1 MARKLIFDLDRTLWR
16 ATVEYHKRMRI
27 PPISCE
33 THNVLRYLNQR
44 NYEMH
49 IASRSKDPEKCNIF
63 LDNCFSDI
71 AFKKRAIYYT
81 PFSKL
86 NHILDLGCQK
96 GDFIMFDDEPQILKT
111 IQNVYPKCET
121 VLCNNTL
128 SWNDIVKL
136 NL

>member
-1 MARKLIFDLDRTLWR
+1 MSRKLIFDLDRTLWR
-16 ATVEYHKRMRI
+16 ATVECHKRMRI
-27 PPISCE
+27 PPVNYE

-49 IASRSKDPEKCNIF
+49 IASRSKDPEKCHHF
-63 LDNCFSDI
+63 LDNYFNDI
-71 AFKKRAIYYT
+71 SFKKRAIYYT
-81 PFSKL
+81 PHGKL
-86 NHILDLGCQK
+86 NHILDLGCQH
-96 GDFIMFDDEPQILKT
+96 GNFILFDDEPHILKT
-111 IQNVYPKCET
+111 VQNVYPKCKT

>member
-33 THNVLRYLNQR
+33 TYNVLRYLNQR

-63 LDNCFSDI
+63 LDNCFPDI

-96 GDFIMFDDEPQILKT
+96 GDFIIFDDEPRILKT
-111 IQNVYPKCET
+111 IQKVYPNCET
-121 VLCNNTL
+121 VLCNNL
-128 SWNDIVKL
+128 LGWNNIVKL